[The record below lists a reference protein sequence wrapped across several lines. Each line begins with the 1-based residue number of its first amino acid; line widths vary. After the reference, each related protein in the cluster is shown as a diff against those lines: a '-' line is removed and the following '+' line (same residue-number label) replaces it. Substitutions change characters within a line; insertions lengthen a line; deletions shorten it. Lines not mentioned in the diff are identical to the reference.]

1 MERDRHRRVNCG
13 TGSWRARRRWKP
25 HVRFGTGGTN
35 PPAETRTGRSV
46 RSHLANI
53 AVDETRRAEW
63 NTARRAGGVGHPVW
77 GRTRTVSADQL
88 LKHTRWALLKDPP
101 PSPITNVASSMSCAA
116 PATTCSAA
124 WALKEERRDLYRL
137 PAGVRPDAHLDA
149 WLARACRCRIFA
161 LVALTKTIR
170 AHRDDILAAV
180 DLGLSNPNSKDL
192 NSKIRLINH
201 RGYGHHSAAAIT
213 AMLYLCCSGL
223 ITLPTQR

>member
-1 MERDRHRRVNCG
+1 MD
-13 TGSWRARRRWKP
+13 
-25 HVRFGTGGTN
+25 
-35 PPAETRTGRSV
+35 
-46 RSHLANI
+46 
-53 AVDETRRAEW
+53 
-63 NTARRAGGVGHPVW
+63 TARRAGGVGHPVW
-77 GRTRTVSADQL
+77 GRARTVSADQL

-116 PATTCSAA
+116 PATNCSAPGRSKRNSA
-124 WALKEERRDLYRL
+124 TFTVS

-161 LVALTKTIR
+161 LVALTKHDPR
-170 AHRDDILAAV
+170 PPRRHPRRRRPRPLQ
-180 DLGLSNPNSKDL
+180 SKLEGL